1 MIMRAK
7 LKTTHK
13 LARRHDVEMVTRGKN
28 SGKIIY
34 ISYKDGHYLANT
46 QLNNFKRYLY
56 VKEYRNYYWNI
67 YNHMVY
73 PLHSLELV

>member
-13 LARRHDVEMVTRGKN
+13 LARRYNVEMVARDKN
-28 SGKIIY
+28 SGKIVY
-34 ISYKDGHYLANT
+34 ISYKDGHYLTST

-56 VKEYRNYYWNI
+56 VREYRYYYWNI
-67 YNHMVY
+67 YNHKVY
-73 PLHSLELV
+73 PLHSLELI